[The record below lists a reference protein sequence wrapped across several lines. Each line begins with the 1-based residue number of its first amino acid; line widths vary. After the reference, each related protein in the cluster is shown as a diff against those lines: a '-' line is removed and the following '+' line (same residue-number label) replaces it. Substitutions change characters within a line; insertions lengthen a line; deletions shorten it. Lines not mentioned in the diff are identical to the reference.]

1 MISRYLVCIPTYN
14 EYENISEILKRL
26 FATNPDAHA
35 LVIDDNSPDGTA
47 DVVRNLQKE
56 FLNLHLMVNP
66 QKSGLGGAYR
76 AGFSWGVQNGYEYL
90 VEMDAD
96 GSHQPEQLPLLLAKL
111 PDYDLVI
118 GSRWTR
124 GGSVVNWPLARKIL
138 SLGGNLYVRII
149 LGINV
154 KDATAGF
161 RIYST
166 QALSKNQMLFSS
178 AQGYIFQVEGTYR
191 SFLKNLKI
199 VEVPIQFVERE
210 KGTSKMSKSIVIE
223 AISQVTLWAI
233 KHRLL
238 RKQLF

>member
-14 EYENISEILKRL
+14 EIENISEILKRL
-26 FATNPDAHA
+26 FAANPNAHA

-47 DVVRNLQKE
+47 NVVRSLQQE
-56 FLNLHLMVNP
+56 FSNLHLIVNP

-76 AGFSWGVQNGYEYL
+76 AGFRWGVENGYEYL

-96 GSHQPEQLPLLLAKL
+96 GSHQPEQLPLLLAKIA
-111 PDYDLVI
+111 DYDLII
-118 GSRWTR
+118 GSRWTK
-124 GGSVVNWPLARKIL
+124 GGSVLNWPLARKIL
-138 SLGGNLYVRII
+138 SLGGNLYVKIV

-154 KDATAGF
+154 QDATAGF

-166 QALSKNQMLFSS
+166 QALFKNQMLTSS

-210 KGTSKMSKSIVIE
+210 KGTSKMSSSIVLE

-233 KHRLL
+233 KHRIF
-238 RKQLF
+238 RKKLF